1 MDREF
6 ENAAKGWISQ
16 YKADIKGKIENLLDE
31 NDATPEELAEEI
43 NVDVEEIYDILD
55 GNAEDIC
62 VETLI
67 KVFMVLG
74 LAIEIKPIEQTP
86 LGGYDNINPHVERP
100 QFEERR
106 EPRPNPFTQRP
117 NEMADM
123 PPRGF
128 DPNFIPPHV
137 LEHME
142 REFGRRQP
150 MGAAPRNT
158 QRPVARPTSPFAEKT
173 RDELAYIIRKHQ
185 WDTEIDIENA
195 PKDALV
201 RFLDDKNKRII
212 EFKRA
217 EAQKK
222 KNEEIERDPQVA
234 DFVKKMKESIKTN
247 PQFRNYM
254 KQFLGQLDTDE

>member
-55 GNAEDIC
+55 GNAEDIS
-62 VETLI
+62 VEALI

-74 LAIEIKPIEQTP
+74 LAIEIKPIEHTP

-106 EPRPNPFTQRP
+106 APRPNPFMRET
-117 NEMADM
+117 
-123 PPRGF
+123 PPC
-128 DPNFIPPHV
+128 DFIR
-137 LEHME
+137 EQME
-142 REFGRRQP
+142 RDFGRRQP
-150 MGAAPRNT
+150 MDAPRKPT
-158 QRPVARPTSPFAEKT
+158 RPTSPFMDKT
-173 RDELAYIIRKHQ
+173 RDELAYIICKHQ
-185 WDTEIDIENA
+185 WDSEIDIENA

-201 RFLDDKNKRII
+201 RVLDDKDKRIK

-222 KNEEIERDPQVA
+222 SNDELENDPKVS
-234 DFVKKMKESIKTN
+234 DFVKRMKNTIKSN

-254 KQFLGQLDTDE
+254 KQFLGELDSEN

>member
-55 GNAEDIC
+55 GNAEDIS
-62 VETLI
+62 VYTLI

-117 NEMADM
+117 NGMGGM
-123 PPRGF
+123 PPHGF
-128 DPNFIPPHV
+128 DPDFIPPHV
-137 LEHME
+137 REQME
-142 REFGRRQP
+142 RDFGRRQP
-150 MGAAPRNT
+150 MDAPRNV

-173 RDELAYIIRKHQ
+173 REELVYIIRKHQ
-185 WDTEIDIENA
+185 WDTEIDIQSS

-201 RFLDDKNKRII
+201 RFLDDKNRRIN
-212 EFKRA
+212 EFKRM

-222 KNEEIERDPQVA
+222 RNEEVENDPKVA
-234 DFVKKMKESIKTN
+234 DFVKKMKESIKSN

-254 KQFLGQLDTDE
+254 KQFLGQLNAEE